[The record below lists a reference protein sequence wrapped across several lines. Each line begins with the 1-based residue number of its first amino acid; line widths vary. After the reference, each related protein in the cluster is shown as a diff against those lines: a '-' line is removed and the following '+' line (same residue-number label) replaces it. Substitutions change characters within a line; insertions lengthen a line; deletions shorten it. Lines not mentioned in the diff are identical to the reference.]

1 MIGISRIAVKDHISA
16 SRMLI
21 NALSVFFHAVFC
33 TRIAPTTSSNLPPC
47 TVGHQFLGPCNSKRD
62 AKSHSKSEDSG
73 MNCFLD
79 FGFER
84 VELKCLLLKCF
95 NTAFSVSVMI
105 SRKGDDLVYKVG
117 YVIRYFNF
125 YGGKD

>member
-33 TRIAPTTSSNLPPC
+33 TRIAPTTSSNLPPW
-47 TVGHQFLGPCNSKRD
+47 TVGHQFLGPCDSKRD

-73 MNCFLD
+73 MNRFLD

-84 VELKCLLLKCF
+84 VELKCLIWCSLLESF
-95 NTAFSVSVMI
+95 DTAFRVSVM
-105 SRKGDDLVYKVG
+105 V
-117 YVIRYFNF
+117 
-125 YGGKD
+125 